1 MDKRPFTCCFTG
13 HRILP
18 AGQEEEIWRR
28 VYACLEPLLEEGV
41 RYFGVGGAL
50 GFDTLVAEKLLA
62 LRESHTQIRIILIKH
77 SETILVVE
85 DDAQIRNFITYTLK
99 QEGFPCL
106 TAGTA
111 QNALTQLVSG
121 QIDLVLLDLGLPDF
135 DGMEVIKKVRE
146 WSEVPIIVVSA
157 RDQDNEK
164 ASALDNG
171 ADDYL
176 TKPFS
181 ATELMARIRVALR
194 HSYKA
199 VGNKAQTVFTVGGLS
214 IDLERHQVSLDGENL
229 HVTPMEYNL
238 LALFFKNIGKVLTTQ
253 YIINEIYGPGYGNDT
268 QALRA
273 LMAAL
278 RRKIEKSPAKP
289 RYILTEIGVGYRLV
303 DE

>member
-1 MDKRPFTCCFTG
+1 MR
-13 HRILP
+13 
-18 AGQEEEIWRR
+18 
-28 VYACLEPLLEEGV
+28 
-41 RYFGVGGAL
+41 
-50 GFDTLVAEKLLA
+50 
-62 LRESHTQIRIILIKH
+62 
-77 SETILVVE
+77 SEWILVVE
-85 DDAQIRNFITYTLK
+85 DDTQIRNFITYTLK

-106 TAGTA
+106 TAGNA
-111 QNALTQLVSG
+111 QGALSQLVSN
-121 QIDLVLLDLGLPDF
+121 QVDLMLLDLGLPDF

-164 ASALDNG
+164 AAALDNG

-194 HSYKA
+194 HSHRTSVA
-199 VGNKAQTVFTVGGLS
+199 TQQTVYSVGGLS
-214 IDLERHQVSLDGENL
+214 IDLERHLVFLDGAEL
-229 HVTPMEYNL
+229 HVTPMEYSL
-238 LALFFKNIGKVLTTQ
+238 LSLLFRNMGKVLTTQ
-253 YIINEIYGPGYGNDT
+253 YIIKEIYGPGYGNDT

-273 LMAAL
+273 LMAGL